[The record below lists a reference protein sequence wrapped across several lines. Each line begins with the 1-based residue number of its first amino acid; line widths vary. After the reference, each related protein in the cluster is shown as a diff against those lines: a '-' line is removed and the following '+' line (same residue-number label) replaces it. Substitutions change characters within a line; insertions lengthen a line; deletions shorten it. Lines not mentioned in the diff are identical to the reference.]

1 MSFADLLTEIENLP
15 PPTPGKEEVPPPALV
30 GFCVRMQRGMRQL
43 KRDALASM
51 ARVSLSTV
59 ERVERGE
66 TVEPAS
72 LEKITAALGL
82 EPRYFTRPRPPATPQ
97 EMEAWVTN
105 LEKQK
110 VVQVRPIKTQAQ
122 IRALVGC
129 HSYMPMAPDPQEGYR
144 DDIASLVEWLDLG
157 AFLRSDTDF
166 NPRDQKIRFRK
177 LYTDILGY
185 IHSLERKGLNI
196 LGGVLHHPVKNIPE
210 WKIAVLS
217 FSSRVT
223 DPGAPKR
230 RAMLVDTSM
239 LPKTA
244 TLADCAEWIND

>member
-15 PPTPGKEEVPPPALV
+15 PPVLGVAAAPPAPLV

-51 ARVSLSTV
+51 AGVSLSTV

-66 TVEPAS
+66 TVERAS
-72 LEKITAALGL
+72 LEKIAAALGL
-82 EPRYFTRPRPPATPQ
+82 EPGYFTQPRPPATPQ
-97 EMEAWVTN
+97 EMEAWLTN

-122 IRALVGC
+122 VRALVEC
-129 HSYMPMAPDPQEGYR
+129 HSYMPMAPDPQEIYR
-144 DDIASLVEWLDLG
+144 NDIAGLVEWLDLG

-166 NPRDQKIRFRK
+166 TPRDEKVRFRK

-185 IHSLERKGLNI
+185 IQSLERKGLNI
-196 LGGVLHHPVKNIPE
+196 LGGVLHHPVKDIPE

-217 FSSRVT
+217 ISSKAT
-223 DPGAPKR
+223 DPGASKR
-230 RAMLVDTSM
+230 RAMLVDVSI
-239 LPKTA
+239 LPRA
-244 TLADCAEWIND
+244 VTLADCAEWIDD